1 MPPTGKRTS
10 TSSSTS
16 SSSSRTPTKR
26 ILAELSAYNAS
37 PSPAITSLSPISNSN
52 ILSLR
57 AVLSG
62 SHLPPSTGYS
72 QGRFLLSI
80 LVPPNYPLSPPTI
93 TFVTRICHPNVKFET
108 GEICL
113 DVLKENWTPILGVVG
128 ALESVARLLEEPG
141 TDSPLNV
148 DVAALLREGDFV
160 GARGLVG
167 FYCGQERF
175 EGDIGEEEERR

>member
-1 MPPTGKRTS
+1 MSSTSKRTS
-10 TSSSTS
+10 S

-26 ILAELSAYNAS
+26 ILTELSAYNSS
-37 PSPAITSLSPISNSN
+37 PSKTIIALAPISSSN
-52 ILSLR
+52 VLALR

-62 SHLPPSTGYS
+62 ATLAPASGYQ

-80 LVPPNYPLSPPTI
+80 QVPPNYPVAPPTI
-93 TFVTRICHPNVKFET
+93 TFVTRVCHPNVKFET

-113 DVLKENWTPILGVVG
+113 DVLRENWTPILGVVG
-128 ALESVARLLEEPG
+128 ALESVARLLGEPG

-148 DVAALLREGDFV
+148 DVAALIRDGDFV

-167 FYCGQERF
+167 FYCGEDRF
-175 EGDIGEEEERR
+175 EGVLEEDGR

>member
-1 MPPTGKRTS
+1 MSPPGKRTS
-10 TSSSTS
+10 TSSSS
-16 SSSSRTPTKR
+16 SSSARTPTKR
-26 ILAELSAYNAS
+26 ILAELSAYASS
-37 PSPAITSLSPISNSN
+37 PSPVITSLAPISHSN

-62 SHLPPSTGYS
+62 AHLPPSTGYS
-72 QGRFLLSI
+72 TGRFLLSI
-80 LVPPNYPLSPPTI
+80 IVPPNYPLSPPTI

-148 DVAALLREGDFV
+148 DCAALLREGDFI

-167 FYCGQERF
+167 FYCAEERF
-175 EGDIGEEEERR
+175 VGELKEDEGE

>member
-1 MPPTGKRTS
+1 MSPPASKR
-10 TSSSTS
+10 SSTKTSS

-26 ILAELSAYNAS
+26 ILAELSAYAS
-37 PSPAITSLSPISNSN
+37 TPSTSITSLAPISHSN

-62 SHLPPSTGYS
+62 SSLPASSGY
-72 QGRFLLSI
+72 QHGRFLLSI
-80 LVPPNYPLSPPTI
+80 VVPPNYPLSPPAI
-93 TFVTRICHPNVKFET
+93 TFVTRVCHPNVKFET

-113 DVLKENWTPILGVVG
+113 DVLGENWTPILGVVG
-128 ALESVARLLEEPG
+128 ALESVARLLGEPG

-148 DVAALLREGDFV
+148 DAAALLRDGDRV

-167 FYCGQERF
+167 FYCAEERF
-175 EGDIGEEEERR
+175 EGEVGDEGR